1 MSAYLAYLRFA
12 LTQRLW
18 APALGLTGGLLNL
31 ALPWLPGYHLGM
43 PESWEAATPVL
54 VLVGTLAVAALL
66 GITAASEDRQAA
78 SYTLARPLRAPVVAS
93 LRLALDFV
101 LWTAAAVLIAA
112 PAHLARLA
120 TGHGG
125 PVLFHLPDGVSGV
138 LSMSATALVW
148 LLPLLLRL
156 GAELAAAA
164 ALDRSLVLLLDALVV
179 VAIVVLLQFT
189 AAAIPGWSDTSVGLA
204 AILFLFA
211 ALTIAFGLA
220 CLFRLSRG
228 RGDYRTAHR
237 VGAATVLAT
246 LVPATIVLG
255 GWTRYL
261 HQPVVASE
269 IDEVVA
275 VGSIGLP
282 GAAMVLGH
290 TPMRFDLPAVALLDL
305 ESREPTPTLDW
316 AFPSPTTDSVAIGV
330 RALSTA
336 ELEVGL
342 LRRGPGS
349 GIAFEPTGVT
359 LDHPRWAGSSLTL
372 AVSNDGRRLAHL
384 SGEQLELSEVP
395 SGRLLGVFH
404 VPRSLSMRRLYFDG
418 HRPTVARLIEVNG
431 GPGLIVESFDPNQ
444 ESRHA
449 MLSTPGGDRTTL
461 QIIGD
466 RLVVAG
472 EHEVVATTLDGTL
485 VFRAALAHR
494 RLPFLA
500 FGFAADGSLIVGTGE
515 PGAILLERLAADG
528 TSLETTPMPGPTC
541 GWADEHT
548 LIVRSQQS
556 VAAYRIDEG
565 GVTPAP
571 PVPGTW
577 LCAAF
582 QFQQALERGT
592 VVLRESATGRFAL
605 WSQSERRPTFLSELV
620 AADRR

>member
-1 MSAYLAYLRFA
+1 MSAHLAYLRFA
-12 LTQRLW
+12 LSQRLW
-18 APALGLTGGLLNL
+18 APALGLAGGLLAL
-31 ALPWLPGYHLGM
+31 ILPWLPGHHLGRL
-43 PESWEAATPVL
+43 ESWEAATPVL
-54 VLVGTLAVAALL
+54 VIIGTIAVAALL
-66 GITAASEDRQAA
+66 GITAATEDRQAA
-78 SYTLARPLRAPVVAS
+78 SYMLGRPLRAPVVAA
-93 LRLALDFV
+93 LRLGLDFA
-101 LWTAAAVLIAA
+101 LWIAAAVLVAA

-125 PVLFHLPDGVSGV
+125 PVLLYLPDGVGGV
-138 LSMSATALVW
+138 LLMSDTALIW
-148 LLPLLLRL
+148 LVPLLVRL

-164 ALDRSLVLLLDALVV
+164 ALDRSLVLLLDALVM

-189 AAAIPGWSDTSVGLA
+189 AAAVPWWAAATSVGLA

-228 RGDYRTAHR
+228 RGDHRTAHR
-237 VGAATVLAT
+237 VGATTVLVT
-246 LVPATIVLG
+246 LVPAAIVLG

-261 HQPVVASE
+261 HQPVVVSD

-290 TPMRFDLPAVALLDL
+290 TPMRFDLLAVALLDL
-305 ESREPTPTLDW
+305 ASGKPTPTLDW
-316 AFPSPTTDSVAIGV
+316 AFPSPTTDGVAIGV
-330 RALSTA
+330 RSLSAA

-342 LRRGPGS
+342 LRRGGS
-349 GIAFEPTGVT
+349 GITFEPTGVT

-418 HRPTVARLIEVNG
+418 HRPTVARLIEVND
-431 GPGLIVESFDPNQ
+431 GPGLMVESFDPNQ
-444 ESRHA
+444 ESRQT

-472 EHEVVATTLDGTL
+472 EHEVVGTTLDGTL
-485 VFRAALAHR
+485 VCRRRLADRRHRRAGSDLARALRRRRHQPRDHTDARPDLRLGRRAHPDRALAAECRCVPHRRRWSHPRAAGARHLALR
-494 RLPFLA
+494 RLPVPAGTRAWCRGPARKRHRPVRAVVSVRASPDLF
-500 FGFAADGSLIVGTGE
+500 VG
-515 PGAILLERLAADG
+515 A
-528 TSLETTPMPGPTC
+528 
-541 GWADEHT
+541 
-548 LIVRSQQS
+548 
-556 VAAYRIDEG
+556 
-565 GVTPAP
+565 
-571 PVPGTW
+571 
-577 LCAAF
+577 
-582 QFQQALERGT
+582 
-592 VVLRESATGRFAL
+592 
-605 WSQSERRPTFLSELV
+605 RR
-620 AADRR
+620 